1 MVKII
6 EKPLSVNPLK
16 KGSIMGAITAFLGMH
31 KVMPLV
37 HGAQGCMAF
46 TKNFLTQHYREV
58 TPMQSTA
65 VFDIAT
71 IIGDDSNLH
80 EGIANVIDK
89 QKPDFIGLVTTGMTE
104 VRGDDIKGSLIRFR
118 EKYPQYDS
126 TPVVPVACPDFKG
139 DAETGYGAA
148 CAATLSLLIEPAVRT
163 DYRSRKMVNILAGM
177 HLTAG
182 DIDWLKR
189 VFEAFGLDVIVYPDL
204 SASMGGQ
211 VNHFY
216 GLPEEGTSIDTI
228 KKMGHADFSIVVG
241 GCMEDSADIL
251 LERCTVPYKKF
262 DSLTGLEASDEL
274 VSWLMDYTGKQAPGW
289 LRIQRQRAVDALLD
303 AHFSFSGKSF
313 SIAGEP
319 DLLYGLGN
327 YLTKEMGIRL
337 ETAVTTARH
346 GMFENL
352 PAENIIMG
360 DLEDL
365 EDYSKASDF
374 IIASSNAIP
383 MCHRAHKPL
392 YRVGY
397 PVKDY
402 LGHFHRTFIG
412 YYGAMMLAFDI
423 GNICMTLD
431 IERSGH

>member
-6 EKPLSVNPLK
+6 DKPMAINPLK
-16 KGSIMGAITAFLGMH
+16 KSSLMGAVTAFLGMH
-31 KVMPLV
+31 RVMPLV

-80 EGIANVIDK
+80 EGIKNVIDK

-118 EKYPQYDS
+118 EKYPEYAS
-126 TPVVPVACPDFKG
+126 TPVVPVSCPDFKG
-139 DAETGYGAA
+139 DAETGYAAA
-148 CAATLSLLIEPAVRT
+148 CAATLSQFITPEVRR
-163 DYRSRKMVNILAGM
+163 DYKTRKMVNILAGM

-182 DIDWLKR
+182 DIDWLRR
-189 VFEAFGLDVIVYPDL
+189 VFEAFGLDVIVFPDL
-204 SASMGGQ
+204 SSSMGGQ

-216 GLPEEGTSIDTI
+216 GLPEEGTSADMI
-228 KKMGHADFSIVVG
+228 KNMAHADFSIVIG
-241 GCMEDSADIL
+241 GSMEASADIL

-262 DSLTGLEASDEL
+262 DTLTGLEASDEFI
-274 VSWLMDYTGKQAPGW
+274 SWLMDYTGKQAPNW

-303 AHFSFSGKSF
+303 GHFSFGGKTF

-319 DLLYGLGN
+319 DLIYGLGRFF
-327 YLTKEMGIRL
+327 TKELGIRL
-337 ETAVTTARH
+337 ETAVTTARS
-346 GMFENL
+346 GKFENL

-360 DLEDL
+360 DLDDL
-365 EDYSKASDF
+365 EEFSKDSDF
-374 IIASSNAIP
+374 IVASSNAIP
-383 MCHRAHKPL
+383 MCHRVHKPL
-392 YRVGY
+392 YKAGY
-397 PVKDY
+397 PIKDY

-412 YYGAMMLAFDI
+412 YYGAMQLAFDI

-431 IERSGH
+431 IEKSGH